1 MHHTLFYHITMPSL
15 YRQAFS
21 TPGRKKP
28 LTNGQF
34 YCLMKATDSA
44 RNQRRGSNGVSA
56 STESSA
62 ELRAE
67 RKARH
72 QMGRRGQRERL
83 QSLVSTDA
91 LPALTGRRCVGTVMS
106 GRIFPA
112 SKVVPQEFVFP
123 VLVPPR
129 GNEDFFV
136 FRRFP
141 YEKEPRQAMAELTIP
156 PIHKNQK

>member
-1 MHHTLFYHITMPSL
+1 MLAPTMMIL
-15 YRQAFS
+15 HYIIMGLGYKQAFS

-44 RNQRRGSNGVSA
+44 KNQGRGSNGVSA

-72 QMGRRGQRERL
+72 QMGRRGQRER
-83 QSLVSTDA
+83 
-91 LPALTGRRCVGTVMS
+91 
-106 GRIFPA
+106 
-112 SKVVPQEFVFP
+112 
-123 VLVPPR
+123 
-129 GNEDFFV
+129 GN
-136 FRRFP
+136 P
-141 YEKEPRQAMAELTIP
+141 SIY
-156 PIHKNQK
+156 